1 MRTFKPSLSRPSH
14 SALSPCGGLLMLD
27 GISIANH
34 NASSAKPA
42 LHQNIK

>member
-1 MRTFKPSLSRPSH
+1 MRTVKLSLSLPSH
-14 SALSPCGGLLMLD
+14 STTSPCAGLLILD
-27 GISIANH
+27 GIIAANH